1 MSDPTALPIP
11 VSPSSSPVSIREL
24 TTLGFLLAL
33 ATATPLIRYRFY
45 GDIFA
50 AFDDRL
56 YQAGVLAFNYFE
68 FGPIRRGL
76 AGSIVYLLGHDILR
90 ASTWFFLLSAGA
102 VALPVIWLYRDLP
115 LPRLARFAFAA
126 TIVAIMLRWAG
137 DIGRTDMLV
146 SAGIAVAAIAA
157 ARGRLGLAALMLG
170 IGLMIHETSVIF
182 GVPLLVA
189 ILMRPNAWSAVSA
202 ASKRQ
207 GAAVL
212 LLSLALYIG
221 MTHLPHASDTVMSE
235 VVRAKFAPTK
245 YVDWAVY
252 FALSGLRGL
261 QTNLCQNGQDPT
273 YWMHPAG
280 GLLLVALTTVAL
292 GWNLRRDAA
301 LTAVATLPPFIFL
314 SIFTNDISRWA
325 MFAMFNVWLLHAVA
339 HRREGRRTFS
349 EREALLVAVIL
360 LVLTSNKLGTAP
372 TPIYSP
378 SPVLERIGVRLFRT
392 GPTPNVEDALKRCD
406 PTWHD
411 FVLAPDRA
419 SKAPR

>member
-1 MSDPTALPIP
+1 MSEPTPIP
-11 VSPSSSPVSIREL
+11 TPVNPSSSLASMREL
-24 TTLGFLLAL
+24 IALGLLLAC
-33 ATATPLIRYRFY
+33 ATATPLIRYSFY

-76 AGSIVYLLGHDILR
+76 AGSVVYLLGHDILK
-90 ASTWFFLLSAGA
+90 ASTRFFLLSAVA
-102 VALPVIWLYRDLP
+102 VALPVMWLYRSLP
-115 LPRLARFAFAA
+115 LPRTARYAFAA

-146 SAGIAVAAIAA
+146 AAGIAAAAIATT
-157 ARGRLGLAALMLG
+157 RGRLGLAALMLG
-170 IGLMIHETSVIF
+170 MGLMIHETSVIF
-182 GVPLLVA
+182 GAPLLVV
-189 ILMRPNAWSAVSA
+189 ILMRPGAWSAVSA
-202 ASKRQ
+202 ASKWR

-212 LLSLALYIG
+212 LLSLAVYAG
-221 MTHLPHASDTVMSE
+221 MTHLPHASDTMMSE

-261 QTNLCQNGQDPT
+261 RTNLCQNGQDPT

-280 GLLLVALTTVAL
+280 GLLLVALTTMAL
-292 GWNLRRDAA
+292 GWNLRREGA
-301 LTAVATLPPFIFL
+301 LTAVATIPPLVFL

-339 HRREGRRTFS
+339 HRREGRRTIS
-349 EREALLVAVIL
+349 EREALLAAVAL

-378 SPVLERIGVRLFRT
+378 SPVLERIAVRLFRT
-392 GPTPNVEDALKRCD
+392 GPTPNVEDALKSCD

-411 FVLAPDRA
+411 FVLAPDRT
-419 SKAPR
+419 SREPR